1 LLNADGS
8 IQVSSIKRVPTILN
22 QVCEAEYLQTHWP
35 QCPLWSL
42 TPLFQEGI
50 GVVPVDVI
58 PGACMLLRH
67 TVFAQVGMLSEE
79 YFMYAEDLDLNAKIH
94 GAGLTNYYV
103 GVTALVHYGGGSS
116 SRQKVSHWAT
126 VMQCRA
132 MVRYFRKTRGRYYE
146 RLYRTTLGIAAFLR
160 LVLLGVSA
168 AFGNLLLSREV
179 RRNAW
184 TKWAT
189 VLKWT
194 IGIGEPKI
202 VGQS

>member
-1 LLNADGS
+1 
-8 IQVSSIKRVPTILN
+8 
-22 QVCEAEYLQTHWP
+22 
-35 QCPLWSL
+35 
-42 TPLFQEGI
+42 
-50 GVVPVDVI
+50 
-58 PGACMLLRH
+58 
-67 TVFAQVGMLSEE
+67 
-79 YFMYAEDLDLNAKIH
+79 
-94 GAGLTNYYV
+94 
-103 GVTALVHYGGGSS
+103 
-116 SRQKVSHWAT
+116 
-126 VMQCRA
+126 MQCRA